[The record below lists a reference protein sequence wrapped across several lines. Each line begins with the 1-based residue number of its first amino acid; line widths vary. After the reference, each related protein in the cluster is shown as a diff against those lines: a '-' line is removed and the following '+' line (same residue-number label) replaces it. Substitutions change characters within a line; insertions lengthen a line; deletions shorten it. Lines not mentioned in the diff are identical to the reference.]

1 MRTFLILALAAT
13 PVAAQRPETLPLVP
27 LLPGST
33 RALGLGGA
41 YPIGATDSDAI
52 FYNPAVS
59 ERLRGASL
67 AVQWAGSAA
76 THYTLSAGI
85 DWWGGAMGVGVMATD
100 YHGAV
105 TDGTTYPAG
114 TPAALLVRGESPV
127 SERAALLSY
136 GRRIKGLRVAATGK
150 LLEQRVQAERNV
162 TAALDLGT
170 AVNVSYFTVGLAAQN
185 LGPGVEYLGRDYDL
199 PLRAAL
205 NASSSN
211 ALPVGPFDL
220 GGAAE
225 VSWTRHGEVVPAG
238 GVELSYWP
246 ISGRTFSLRVGGRR
260 PLEGEKPF
268 TLGGG
273 FTGDRISID
282 YAFVPYD
289 DGEVH
294 RVGVRWR

>member
-1 MRTFLILALAAT
+1 MRYFLILALAAT
-13 PVAAQRPETLPLVP
+13 PVAAQRPGTLPLVP

-52 FYNPAVS
+52 FYNPAVN

-85 DWWGGAMGVGVMATD
+85 DWWGGALGLGVMATD
-100 YHGAV
+100 YH
-105 TDGTTYPAG
+105 TTVSDTVFPADS
-114 TPAALLVRGESPV
+114 PARLLVRGESPV
-127 SERAALLSY
+127 SERTALLSY
-136 GRRIKGLRVAATGK
+136 GRRIKGLRLAATGK
-150 LLEQRVQAERNV
+150 LLEQRVQTERNV
-162 TAALDLGT
+162 TAALDVAT
-170 AVNVSYFTVGLAAQN
+170 ALNISHFTVGLSARN
-185 LGPGVEYLGRDYDL
+185 LGPGIEYLGRDYDL

-205 NASSSN
+205 NASSNN
-211 ALPVGPFDL
+211 ALPAGPFDL
-220 GGAAE
+220 GAAAE

-238 GVELSYWP
+238 GIELSYWP
-246 ISGRTFSLRVGGRR
+246 VAGRTFSLRAGGRR
-260 PLEGEKPF
+260 PLDGEKPF